1 MPVAKP
7 AARQK
12 TAPDEGP
19 RYWLMKS
26 EPSVFSID
34 DLARRPRKTTHWDGV
49 RNFQARNM
57 LRDEMKKGDLAFFYH
72 SSCEVPGIYGVM
84 RIAREGYPDPSAFD
98 PDDSHF
104 DPKSDPSKP
113 TWYVV
118 DVQLLRRFAQPVTL
132 EALRALS
139 ERDLRD
145 MQVLRRG
152 NRLSITPVSPAEF
165 RCVMARAGERI
176 D

>member
-1 MPVAKP
+1 MPAVKP
-7 AARQK
+7 AARQNK
-12 TAPDEGP
+12 ASNDAP

-34 DLARRPRKTTHWDGV
+34 DLARRPKKTTHWDGV

-57 LRDEMKKGDLAFFYH
+57 LRDEMKQGDIAFFYH
-72 SSCEVPGIYGVM
+72 SSCEVPGIYGVV
-84 RIAREGYPDPSAFD
+84 RISREGYPDPSAFD
-98 PDDSHF
+98 PADAHF
-104 DPKSDPSKP
+104 DPKSDPARP

-132 EALRALS
+132 EALRSLS
-139 ERDLRD
+139 EGDLRD
-145 MQVLRRG
+145 MQVLKRG

-165 RCVMARAGERI
+165 RCVMSLAGESI